1 MENKNEKKITIK
13 IDGEEW
19 SKLVDDAFKKANKK
33 AKIAGFRPGKAPK
46 DIFVKHYGMESLY
59 YEASNKAIEVA
70 YEKMLDDNSD
80 LDIVTQPVVDMKDI
94 GENGVEFEFTL
105 TLKPE
110 VKLGTYKG
118 LKAKKEKVKVTK
130 EEIEESIN
138 HMREHYK
145 ENVLKEGKIENG
157 DIAVIDFEGFKD
169 GKPFDGGKG
178 ENYSLEIGSNTFIP
192 GFEEQL
198 VGKKAGEEV
207 EVNVTFPEEYH
218 SEELKGAKATFKV
231 KIHEVKEVKI
241 PELDEDFFSDLG
253 MEGIDSKESLE
264 SQVKENITTQKERQ
278 DRKSVV

>member
-19 SKLVDDAFKKANKK
+19 SKLVDDAFHKANKK

-59 YEASNKAIEVA
+59 YEASNKAVEVA

-80 LDIVTQPVVDMKDI
+80 LDIVTQPTVDIHNI
-94 GENGVEFEFTL
+94 GEDGVEFEFTL

-145 ENVLKEGKIENG
+145 ENVLKDGA
-157 DIAVIDFEGFKD
+157 IAVS
-169 GKPFDGGKG
+169 
-178 ENYSLEIGSNTFIP
+178 YTHLR
-192 GFEEQL
+192 
-198 VGKKAGEEV
+198 A
-207 EVNVTFPEEYH
+207 
-218 SEELKGAKATFKV
+218 
-231 KIHEVKEVKI
+231 HET
-241 PELDEDFFSDLG
+241 G
-253 MEGIDSKESLE
+253 
-264 SQVKENITTQKERQ
+264 T
-278 DRKSVV
+278 